1 MSVKPQKEAMSTMPR
16 PHNVFKTELIRACYE
31 KSFKE
36 GRMATDDAQLVEW
49 YSSVPI
55 KVVESDRSNKKITLP
70 QDLD

>member
-1 MSVKPQKEAMSTMPR
+1 
-16 PHNVFKTELIRACYE
+16 
-31 KSFKE
+31 
-36 GRMATDDAQLVEW
+36 MATDDAQLVEW